1 MEDIEMNRLEAKK
14 FLLKELKKVPNREVF
29 KVATKSQ
36 LEIITEEII
45 VEIDKKVEVFLKE
58 NESFLFKAKEIPNN
72 LWFEMVAFLA
82 LTAEAVEVEDVDA
95 IWGYD
100 NEQFFN
106 FMDEKI
112 VEKLEKVA
120 DILEIYDKTEQLFGQ
135 ISTDVTIEDLMSYAK
150 SDKADF

>member
-1 MEDIEMNRLEAKK
+1 MNRLEAKK

>member
-1 MEDIEMNRLEAKK
+1 M
-14 FLLKELKKVPNREVF
+14 PNREVF